1 MRYSLRELIF
11 WCSTSYASW
20 KFFTDLS
27 AAVSGMLLVGTS
39 CREGGKGPGM
49 VVERLWK
56 GRGSRYGDREVM
68 EGEGIQ
74 VWW

>member
-1 MRYSLRELIF
+1 
-11 WCSTSYASW
+11 
-20 KFFTDLS
+20 
-27 AAVSGMLLVGTS
+27 
-39 CREGGKGPGM
+39 M

-56 GRGSRYGDREVM
+56 GRGSRYGGREGM

>member
-1 MRYSLRELIF
+1 
-11 WCSTSYASW
+11 
-20 KFFTDLS
+20 
-27 AAVSGMLLVGTS
+27 
-39 CREGGKGPGM
+39 M

-56 GRGSRYGDREVM
+56 GMGSRYGGREVM

>member
-1 MRYSLRELIF
+1 
-11 WCSTSYASW
+11 
-20 KFFTDLS
+20 
-27 AAVSGMLLVGTS
+27 
-39 CREGGKGPGM
+39 M

-56 GRGSRYGDREVM
+56 GRGSSYGGREIM

>member
-1 MRYSLRELIF
+1 
-11 WCSTSYASW
+11 
-20 KFFTDLS
+20 
-27 AAVSGMLLVGTS
+27 
-39 CREGGKGPGM
+39 M

>member
-1 MRYSLRELIF
+1 
-11 WCSTSYASW
+11 
-20 KFFTDLS
+20 
-27 AAVSGMLLVGTS
+27 
-39 CREGGKGPGM
+39 M

-56 GRGSRYGDREVM
+56 GRRSRYGGREVM

>member
-1 MRYSLRELIF
+1 
-11 WCSTSYASW
+11 
-20 KFFTDLS
+20 
-27 AAVSGMLLVGTS
+27 
-39 CREGGKGPGM
+39 M

-56 GRGSRYGDREVM
+56 GRGSKYGGREVM